1 MTTRLTARRRAGRS
15 ALVQPV
21 HTEPKLRFTVGE
33 AAIDVPPAFAHLRP
47 FPMDAALL
55 LFDRDTGLNVLCDG
69 PETAGL
75 RAIAP
80 RVVQFGITNR
90 CNLACTFCS
99 RDLAAESAWTDD
111 SAFGLLAELADA
123 GVLEVAFGGGEPFT
137 FKGFPALVRR
147 LHAETPLAVNIT
159 TNGLA
164 LTRERVAEIAGAIGQ
179 LRLSLYDDND
189 WRTRVRLCADAGIR
203 FGVNYLVTPSR
214 LPMLATTVLELAS
227 LGCRDILLLGYNGR
241 DRALHL
247 SPMESTELGL
257 QVAALARAISSC
269 RIALGVCWG
278 ERLEAVPRLFTKR
291 DCGAGA
297 EFIVLTSDKRV
308 MPCSFH
314 HVALP
319 VVTAGDV
326 MAIWRRRQDTLSI
339 ASELPGCARVRGFG
353 LAPVELGRVS

>member
-1 MTTRLTARRRAGRS
+1 MGSIPFTHPMSLDQIDIPPPFARLRR
-15 ALVQPV
+15 
-21 HTEPKLRFTVGE
+21 
-33 AAIDVPPAFAHLRP
+33 
-47 FPMDAALL
+47 FPMAGALL

-69 PETAGL
+69 PETVAL
-75 RAIAP
+75 QPVAP

-99 RDLAAESAWTDD
+99 RDVAADSAWTAET
-111 SAFGLLAELADA
+111 AFDALAELANA

-137 FKGFPALVRR
+137 FKGFTSLVAR
-147 LHAETPLAVNIT
+147 LHAETPLAVNVT

-164 LTRERVAEIAGAIGQ
+164 LTRDRVVELAGRIGQ

-189 WRTRVRLCADAGIR
+189 WRVRVRLCVDADVR
-203 FGVNYLVTPSR
+203 FGVNYLVTPER
-214 LPMLATTVLELAS
+214 LASLATTILELAS

-241 DRALHL
+241 DAALHL
-247 SPMESTELGL
+247 SPSANIELGAA
-257 QVAALARAISSC
+257 VATLARALPSC
-269 RIALGVCWG
+269 RIALDVCWG
-278 ERLEAVPRLFTKR
+278 ERLEAVPRLFDKR

-319 VVTAGDV
+319 VETAADV
-326 MAIWRRRQDTLSI
+326 MAIWRERQAVLSI
-339 ASELPGCARVRGFG
+339 GSDVPGCARVRGFG
-353 LAPVELGRVS
+353 LGPIKLGRVS